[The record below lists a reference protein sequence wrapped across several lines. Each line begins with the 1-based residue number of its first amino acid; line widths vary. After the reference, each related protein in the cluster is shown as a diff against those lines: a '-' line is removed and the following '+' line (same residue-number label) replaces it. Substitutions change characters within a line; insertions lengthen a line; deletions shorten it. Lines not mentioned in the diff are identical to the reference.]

1 MTTKAKTASPTAP
14 SVVLPVTDSGFIPP
28 LTLEARLVRIR
39 ALGQRIAGH
48 IDFICGVANLA
59 GSSVEA
65 KQKTVAVFY
74 ERLLALEGELDRSQE
89 QLWLG

>member
-1 MTTKAKTASPTAP
+1 MTTKAKAASPTAP
-14 SVVLPVTDSGFIPP
+14 SVVLPVTDCWFIPP
-28 LTLEARLVRIR
+28 LTLETRLVRIQ

-48 IDFICGVANLA
+48 IAFICGVANLA

-74 ERLLALEGELDRSQE
+74 ERLLAFEGELDRIQE
-89 QLWLG
+89 NLRLG

>member
-1 MTTKAKTASPTAP
+1 
-14 SVVLPVTDSGFIPP
+14 VLPVSDSGFIPP
-28 LTLEARLVRIR
+28 LTLEARLVRIQ

-48 IDFICGVANLA
+48 IAFICGVANLA

-74 ERLLALEGELDRSQE
+74 DRLLALEGGLDRVQE
-89 QLWLG
+89 QLRLG

>member
-1 MTTKAKTASPTAP
+1 MTTKANTASPTAP
-14 SVVLPVTDSGFIPP
+14 SVVLPVADSWFIPP
-28 LTLEARLVRIR
+28 LTLETRLVRIQ

-65 KQKTVAVFY
+65 KRRQWPSLATEQHRQRNVHQAR
-74 ERLLALEGELDRSQE
+74 ERVP
-89 QLWLG
+89 

>member
-1 MTTKAKTASPTAP
+1 MTTKATTASPTAP

-74 ERLLALEGELDRSQE
+74 ERLLALEGELDRIQE
-89 QLWLG
+89 QLRLG